1 MGALTAE
8 DEMAAQG
15 NDQALEGMDSQLE
28 LELPGD
34 WKIAWQ
40 IIHQEGLKMTWE
52 GQQQTF
58 KMQEEV
64 HLNG

>member
-1 MGALTAE
+1 MGALAAE

-52 GQQQTF
+52 GQ
-58 KMQEEV
+58 
-64 HLNG
+64 